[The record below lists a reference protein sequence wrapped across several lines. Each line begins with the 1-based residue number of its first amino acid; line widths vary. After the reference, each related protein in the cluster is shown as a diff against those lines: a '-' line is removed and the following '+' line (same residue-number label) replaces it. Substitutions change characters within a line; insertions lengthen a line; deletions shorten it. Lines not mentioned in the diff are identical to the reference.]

1 MAIDSNK
8 HGFPAPW
15 EEGRGQLL
23 GHPEP
28 FRFHDGDGRICGR
41 CINPIILGYTRSGD
55 LAWQYNHIEVAKT
68 ADGWIY
74 GYSTAGDD
82 VESNEVPGSHP
93 AGVWMANTKTWP
105 TMEDAARECL
115 RMLAGWL
122 AGHPKYTKNKG
133 FREMLRRA
141 EDEIQPTLF

>member
-28 FRFHDGDGRICGR
+28 FKWSEDGERGVCR
-41 CINPIILGYTRSGD
+41 NPIILGYTRSGD

-74 GYSTAGDD
+74 GYNTAGD
-82 VESNEVPGSHP
+82 EIEANEVPFSRR
-93 AGVWMANTKTWP
+93 AGVWMTNTKTWP
-105 TMEDAARECL
+105 TMEDAAREAI
-115 RMLAGWL
+115 RVLAGWL
-122 AGHPKYTKNKG
+122 AEHPKYTKNKG

-141 EDEIQPTLF
+141 EDKIQPTLF